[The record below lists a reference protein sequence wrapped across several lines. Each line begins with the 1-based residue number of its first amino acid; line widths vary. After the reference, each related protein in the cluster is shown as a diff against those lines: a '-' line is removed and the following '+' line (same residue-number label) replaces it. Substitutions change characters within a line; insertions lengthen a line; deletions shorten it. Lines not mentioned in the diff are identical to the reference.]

1 MSEIEKEF
9 KKYSEDIKKIKNTP
23 SNEDLLILYGLY
35 KQSLIGDCNTERPGL
50 LQFREKSKWDSWNNY
65 KGKSKE
71 DAMKLYIKK
80 AKKIIKN
87 Q

>member
-9 KKYSEDIKKIKNTP
+9 QKYSEDIKKIKNTP